1 MDNVKHYSRFIKC
14 IITAPEPLKIK
25 LLKSSNP
32 KIITAITEI
41 IYNIIN
47 KNIKVSAA
55 NLTQL
60 KKFKKVFYKLVS
72 VKAAARKQVLL
83 DNPSCLVPLKPLF
96 K

>member
-1 MDNVKHYSRFIKC
+1 MDNVKHYSRFIKR

-47 KNIKVSAA
+47 KNIKVSA
-55 NLTQL
+55 
-60 KKFKKVFYKLVS
+60 KK
-72 VKAAARKQVLL
+72 
-83 DNPSCLVPLKPLF
+83 P
-96 K
+96 